1 MYEHC
6 TGTTRDYANLRR
18 CLTNFF
24 YRKYIYGGTAL
35 GNIFLTNLFYFFFRA
50 YIPCKL
56 RKEITGISLNVGVTL
71 GGNFGVIKC
80 YSHFI

>member
-1 MYEHC
+1 MQTIDVVWQICY
-6 TGTTRDYANLRR
+6 TGS
-18 CLTNFF
+18 
-24 YRKYIYGGTAL
+24 
-35 GNIFLTNLFYFFFRA
+35 IFMEGLFWVTFSSPIHFIFFFTA

-56 RKEITGISLNVGVTL
+56 RKEITGISLNVGVKL